1 VYAHLSKL
9 KERINRRIGEIV
21 EFVNEAEKYVDR
33 SKEIEKKG
41 TAGIKGKNFTPTTFE
56 SCYKTIIDIIEEK
69 IMGLLK
75 KIKK

>member
-1 VYAHLSKL
+1 MYAHLSKL

-41 TAGIKGKNFTPTTFE
+41 TAGIKGKNFTATTF
-56 SCYKTIIDIIEEK
+56 
-69 IMGLLK
+69 
-75 KIKK
+75 